1 MNRLRKLFF
10 GLNITYKTIIIGS
23 IIIGF
28 FAAVFLIIPITI
40 HSSFGNIGTYLEFW
54 LFSALIII
62 CNSKKPLEAGLK
74 TFVYFLISQPLI
86 YLFQVP
92 FSFLGWGL
100 FKFYPQWFVITLFT
114 LPGGFIA
121 YYIKKDN
128 IFSALMVAVAVLFF
142 GVSTV
147 EFGYLCIKSFPR
159 NLITTL
165 FCLANAILLIPT
177 LLSNKKSRIV
187 AFITSFLPF
196 IAYVYLAWFF

>member
-92 FSFLGWGL
+92 FSF
-100 FKFYPQWFVITLFT
+100 
-114 LPGGFIA
+114 
-121 YYIKKDN
+121 
-128 IFSALMVAVAVLFF
+128 
-142 GVSTV
+142 
-147 EFGYLCIKSFPR
+147 
-159 NLITTL
+159 
-165 FCLANAILLIPT
+165 
-177 LLSNKKSRIV
+177 
-187 AFITSFLPF
+187 
-196 IAYVYLAWFF
+196 